1 MTSISKIDENLKSKI
16 RSLVKQVV
24 IEQHTEPNKRMIK
37 EMPGRITLACPY
49 CGDSHSDTYKKRGN
63 LYWDTLQYHCFN
75 CSAHG
80 DVYRLLKDFHVNFK
94 DRDDSI
100 AVIDYIQSHKV
111 EVNETEVLE
120 HDIFKTIYDIAPT
133 RDELKQAMKWV
144 EIEPGDPAFFYLRKR
159 MLSNKLENFL
169 YSPRDKRIIVLNR
182 APNQKIIGLQTRALS
197 KKRNARY
204 LTYDIEK
211 IYEEMGKELKVTE
224 EELISLK
231 KISTLFNVL
240 LVDLQREVTMFE
252 GPIDAMFMNNSI
264 GLATAGRDTSEF
276 DEIPTIRYMF
286 DNDKTGKN
294 KMMQK
299 LKRGKKIFLWQKLFQ
314 DTKLDDRY
322 EEFLNNIPKN
332 ERDKY
337 PTEIGDLNDLV
348 MVSFYLKDKSVIKL
362 IEECF
367 SNSQLDAY
375 YL

>member
-1 MTSISKIDENLKSKI
+1 MTSTSKIDETLKSKI

-24 IEQHTEPNKRMIK
+24 VEQHAAPNKRMIK
-37 EMPGRITLACPY
+37 EMPGRINLACPY
-49 CGDSHSDTYKKRGN
+49 CGDSHEDTTKKRGN

-80 DVYRLLKDFHVNFK
+80 DVYSFLKDHHVNFK

-100 AVIDYIQSHKV
+100 AVIEYVQQHKV
-111 EVNETEVLE
+111 ETNEIEVLE
-120 HDIFKTIYDIAPT
+120 HDVFKTIYDLAPT
-133 RDELKQAMKWV
+133 RDELKKAMNWV

-169 YSPRDKRIIVLNR
+169 YSPKDRRIIVLNR
-182 APNQKIIGLQTRALS
+182 APNDKIIGLQTRALS

-211 IYEEMGKELKVTE
+211 IYQEMGKELKVSE

-252 GPIDAMFMNNSI
+252 GPIDAMFIHNSI
-264 GLATAGRDTSEF
+264 GLATAGRDTQEF

-286 DNDKTGKN
+286 DNDETGKK

-314 DTKLDDRY
+314 DTRVDDRY
-322 EEFLNNIPKN
+322 EEWLNSVPKS

-337 PTEIGDLNDLV
+337 PTAIGDLNDLV
-348 MVSFYLKDKSVIKL
+348 MVAFYLKDKSIVKS
-362 IEECF
+362 IENYF